1 MSAPDA
7 ITVFLCPTEVYDDYV
22 GTAFRFGHV
31 QAGRPD
37 RGSAYLRAT
46 PELLALIEAAM
57 ILGDRHRAS
66 STYSGD
72 LTAIVRASKDLAR
85 SRATNPTDPS
95 CGGPP

>member
-46 PELLALIEAAM
+46 PELLALIEAAAKYDQTLAAGFGHGAARLNLTQAALNYARYAAM
-57 ILGDRHRAS
+57 IQ
-66 STYSGD
+66 
-72 LTAIVRASKDLAR
+72 AIPKV
-85 SRATNPTDPS
+85 TP
-95 CGGPP
+95 